1 MEKAFYESKTFWV
14 NVLMFVLGAIA
25 VFTTG
30 EGTALVS
37 QDVVQWLV
45 VVAALVNL
53 VLRIWF
59 TETAISG
66 FKRNG

>member
-25 VFTTG
+25 VFTNG
-30 EGTALVS
+30 EGSVLVS
-37 QDVVQWLV
+37 QAVVQWLV

-59 TETAISG
+59 TDLPIAG
-66 FKRNG
+66 VKRNG